1 MVRVLKSRRE
11 ADERVREISGGK
23 LEKKAGA
30 EMLCASPMTEEG
42 AMAKVCGQ
50 SLRSWKG
57 HRTNSPL
64 ESPERNAA
72 LILAQ

>member
-1 MVRVLKSRRE
+1 
-11 ADERVREISGGK
+11 
-23 LEKKAGA
+23 
-30 EMLCASPMTEEG
+30 MLCASLMTEEG

-50 SLRSWKG
+50 FLRSWKG

-64 ESPERNAA
+64 ESPERDAA